1 VEVADLAR
9 AVGSPEAWPSY
20 FGRHARTFRFA
31 ARLFPAE
38 EAARIAEVYAYCRF
52 TDDLVD
58 EPADGAGPE
67 VVAERLDAWRA
78 LTRAAFEGHVTGVPL
93 LDVTLGRAASAGV
106 SWLYPD
112 ALLHGVGL
120 DLTRA
125 RYADW
130 RELEA
135 YTFGVAGAVGGWI
148 TQLFGF
154 RDADLLERA
163 HALGHA
169 MQLTNIVR
177 DVGEDLERDRVYVP
191 LRLLEFHGLDEAALR
206 GLAAGTGPIPG
217 PYKAA
222 MEDVMARA
230 DAWYDRAWPGIR
242 ALPAWYRRPVAVA
255 AEAYR
260 GIHRE
265 VRRAGH
271 DNLRR
276 RASTG
281 LSAKLVLGAAGL
293 LRARGGGH

>member
-1 VEVADLAR
+1 MAR
-9 AVGSPEAWPSY
+9 AVGGPEAWPEY

-38 EAARIAEVYAYCRF
+38 QARRIAEVYAFCRF

-58 EPADGAGPE
+58 EPADGAAPE
-67 VVAERLDAWRA
+67 TVAQRLDAWRS
-78 LTRAAFEGHVTGVPL
+78 LTRAAFEGHVTGVPI
-93 LDVTLGRAASAGV
+93 LDVTLARAAGAGV

-120 DLTRA
+120 DLSRA

-130 RELEA
+130 EELES
-135 YTFGVAGAVGGWI
+135 YTFGVAAAVGGWI

-154 RDADLLERA
+154 RDPELLERA

-169 MQLTNIVR
+169 LQLTNIVR
-177 DVGEDLERDRVYVP
+177 DVGEDLARDRVYLP
-191 LRLLEFHGLDEAALR
+191 LRLLEAHGLDEGRLRALAR
-206 GLAAGTGPIPG
+206 GSGPLPSA
-217 PYKAA
+217 YKAA
-222 MEDVMARA
+222 VEDLMARA
-230 DAWYDRAWPGIR
+230 DAWYDRAWPGIQ
-242 ALPAWYRRPVAVA
+242 ALPGWYRRPVAVA

-260 GIHRE
+260 GIHQE

-276 RASTG
+276 RAATG
-281 LSAKLVLGAAGL
+281 LSTKVLRGAAGL
-293 LRARGGGH
+293 FRARTGS